1 MTALPLFAPVL
12 PPGTSPARATQGE
25 SASEG
30 AGLFALLLAGMQPVQ
45 ADVAPSADPAR
56 PPPAA
61 PAPAT
66 QPQGLLTSGAVDA
79 AAPSA
84 LPAAP
89 HLAPTIPAAA
99 QAGAAQGSLLPQL
112 APASPVAGPPV
123 PAFAQNAD
131 RARAAPAPLPIL
143 ADPTPGRAEAAGDT
157 AAPLPPTVAP
167 ASRAAAPPFGPL
179 QAASAPPAPPQAIPI
194 ALAGDAQVPPPP
206 RRWSLETGAP
216 RAATD
221 MPRAHSRGSLSAAV
235 GDRSIAPTGPEAGRP
250 QALFLAPTSGASG
263 PAAGQPAAEEQVWL
277 EPSVD
282 APEGALAR
290 SEQAATEPARAPA
303 PGRSTPPPPM
313 FQIGVQIARAAPAR
327 IDRLF
332 VQLEPAS
339 LGRVEVRLEFHRD
352 NQVSAVIA
360 AERPDTLDALQ
371 RDARVLE
378 RSLHQAGLRLDS
390 DGLTFSLKREQAHD
404 HPHDEC
410 RFAPAAGDLGDR
422 PLLAAHGHEP
432 APVQWF
438 RGLRALDIR
447 V

>member
-1 MTALPLFAPVL
+1 
-12 PPGTSPARATQGE
+12 
-25 SASEG
+25 
-30 AGLFALLLAGMQPVQ
+30 
-45 ADVAPSADPAR
+45 
-56 PPPAA
+56 
-61 PAPAT
+61 
-66 QPQGLLTSGAVDA
+66 
-79 AAPSA
+79 
-84 LPAAP
+84 
-89 HLAPTIPAAA
+89 
-99 QAGAAQGSLLPQL
+99 
-112 APASPVAGPPV
+112 
-123 PAFAQNAD
+123 
-131 RARAAPAPLPIL
+131 
-143 ADPTPGRAEAAGDT
+143 
-157 AAPLPPTVAP
+157 
-167 ASRAAAPPFGPL
+167 
-179 QAASAPPAPPQAIPI
+179 
-194 ALAGDAQVPPPP
+194 
-206 RRWSLETGAP
+206 
-216 RAATD
+216 
-221 MPRAHSRGSLSAAV
+221 
-235 GDRSIAPTGPEAGRP
+235 
-250 QALFLAPTSGASG
+250 LFLAPTSGAPG

-282 APEGALAR
+282 AAEGALAR

-404 HPHDEC
+404 HAREER
-410 RFAPAAGDLGDR
+410 RFASPAGEFGDQPLPAAQGTEPP
-422 PLLAAHGHEP
+422 PL
-432 APVQWF
+432 QWF